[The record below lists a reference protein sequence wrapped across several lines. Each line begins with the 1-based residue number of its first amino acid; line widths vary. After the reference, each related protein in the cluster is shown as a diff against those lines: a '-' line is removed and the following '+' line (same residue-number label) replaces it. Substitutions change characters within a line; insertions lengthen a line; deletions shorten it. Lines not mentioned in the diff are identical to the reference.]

1 MDAHA
6 DVIFCAHIW
15 QSWEAEKCLSLWN
28 YRIMDSIAINLLD
41 SLGWQQM
48 IQEVVFMLERNVE
61 LFIEHCELKG
71 LSKKTIGSYE
81 QTIRLF
87 IRFSNEQGIVQTEK
101 VTHMMVQNYISAN

>member
-1 MDAHA
+1 MK
-6 DVIFCAHIW
+6 
-15 QSWEAEKCLSLWN
+15 S
-28 YRIMDSIAINLLD
+28 SIAINLLD

-48 IQEVVFMLERNVE
+48 IQEVVFMLERDVE

-81 QTIRLF
+81 QTMRLF
-87 IRFSNEQGIVQTEK
+87 IKFFNEQGIVQTEK